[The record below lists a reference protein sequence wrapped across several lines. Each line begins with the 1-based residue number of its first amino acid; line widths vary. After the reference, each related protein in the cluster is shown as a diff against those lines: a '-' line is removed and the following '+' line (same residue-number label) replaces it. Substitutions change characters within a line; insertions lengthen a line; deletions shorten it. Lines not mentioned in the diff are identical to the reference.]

1 MIASTVRSRLV
12 LTTLAAFVLQVLPLP
27 FWLAAVRPPLA
38 VIAVIFWSLI
48 ASRVGG
54 ITLGFVT
61 GLALDV
67 YRGAVFGQH
76 ALALS
81 LVAYIAVRQHLLVR
95 NKPLFEQ
102 TVFAAALLFASEAVS
117 WTIDGWTSN
126 AAGGWM
132 RWLPIIGGSL
142 LWPLTAAW
150 QASENRARR

>member
-27 FWLAAVRPPLA
+27 FWLAAIRPPLA
-38 VIAVIFWSLI
+38 VIAVIFWS
-48 ASRVGG
+48 
-54 ITLGFVT
+54 FVT

-117 WTIDGWTSN
+117 WAIDGWTGN

-132 RWLPIIGGSL
+132 RWLPIFVGSL

-150 QASENRARR
+150 QAIENRARR